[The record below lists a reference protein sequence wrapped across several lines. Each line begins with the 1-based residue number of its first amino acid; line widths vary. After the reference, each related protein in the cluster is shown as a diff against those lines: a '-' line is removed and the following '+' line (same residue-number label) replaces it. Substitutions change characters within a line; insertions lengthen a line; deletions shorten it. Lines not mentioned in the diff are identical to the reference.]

1 MPSPSPSPS
10 PSGDPCATEEPR
22 VTATEVITLTGTTLG
37 VATIELMI
45 LAAHSIVEENLIGV
59 DTCVLANCTLKL
71 IELYLAA
78 HFVDMNRQLKSEKLG
93 DAADTYG
100 GIFGKGLEFTSWG
113 QQAKILDKCGI
124 LASLD
129 AESKDT
135 KAKPNFFF
143 VAMGL

>member
-10 PSGDPCATEEPR
+10 PSDSCDDLTPR
-22 VTATEVITLTGTTLG
+22 VSYTEVVTLTGTTLDKPT
-37 VATIELMI
+37 VDLMI
-45 LAAHSIVEENLIGV
+45 LTAHSIVQDNLVGV
-59 DTCVLANCTLKL
+59 DTCVLSNCTLKL

-78 HFVDMNRQLKSEKLG
+78 HFVDLRTRQLKSEKLG
-93 DAADTYG
+93 DATDSYA

-129 AESKDT
+129 ADSKDT
-135 KAKPNFFF
+135 KTKPKFIFG
-143 VAMGL
+143 AMGK